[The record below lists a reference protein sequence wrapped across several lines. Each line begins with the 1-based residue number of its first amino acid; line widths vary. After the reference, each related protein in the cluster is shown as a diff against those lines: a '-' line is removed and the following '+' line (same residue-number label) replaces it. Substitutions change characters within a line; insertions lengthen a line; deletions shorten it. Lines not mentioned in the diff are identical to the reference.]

1 MFIISGGDLLYYEL
15 RSGTFNLTHDVFGLS
30 LSGVLSGGGAY
41 DWLSV
46 RPALHS
52 KNAYN
57 SGRTLGITWLRSGNN
72 NNTNNVNGLAPSGG
86 NNGGNVNSWLSVRPA
101 LHSKN
106 AYNLRANA

>member
-1 MFIISGGDLLYYEL
+1 MIS
-15 RSGTFNLTHDVFGLS
+15 
-30 LSGVLSGGGAY
+30 
-41 DWLSV
+41 
-46 RPALHS
+46 
-52 KNAYN
+52 
-57 SGRTLGITWLRSGNN
+57 WLRSGNN